1 MEKLIRLFYL
11 IVTLVLAFS
20 IVAGPF
26 VYILLMYYIFIHWGW
41 VACVVA
47 TLIILWGLA

>member
-1 MEKLIRLFYL
+1 MEKLINLFYI
-11 IVTLVLAFS
+11 IVLTLLTFS

-47 TLIILWGLA
+47 TLFILWLLA